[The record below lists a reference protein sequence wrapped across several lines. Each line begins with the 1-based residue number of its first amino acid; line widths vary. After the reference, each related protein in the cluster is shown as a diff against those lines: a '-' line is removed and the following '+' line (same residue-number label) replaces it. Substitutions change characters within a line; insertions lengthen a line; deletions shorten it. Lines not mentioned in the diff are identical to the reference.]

1 MKTQTLLHKSARFIA
16 VVMSIM
22 VMTAMMPMLYAGNAV
37 YADDTAV
44 AASQEAALTVDG
56 KTYTREQVTAMES
69 KEASFTYNTKKQGEV
84 TDFVKGVSIA
94 ELLKG
99 CKDADIVT
107 FSTADNYS
115 VAASGKTVKE
125 LADSNYILAYAA
137 GASAAEMKDI
147 YNTVKGDD
155 TVFGYFTLYGD
166 NDKPAKMVNSIT
178 VKKAEVKLTKP
189 VIKTAAKKGKA
200 SVTWAKVENAD
211 KYVVYRAV
219 KKNGKYTKK
228 TTTARTS
235 YADKTVKKGK
245 TYYYK
250 VKAYNTDTKT
260 YSKFSAVKAVK
271 IK

>member
-44 AASQEAALTVDG
+44 VASQETAFTLDG
-56 KTYTREQVTAMES
+56 KAYTRDQITAMES
-69 KEASFTYNTKKQGEV
+69 KEASFTYNTKKGEV
-84 TDFVKGVSIA
+84 TDYVKGVSIA

-99 CKDADIVT
+99 YKDADIVT

-125 LADSNYILAYAA
+125 LTDSNYILAYAA

-147 YNTVKGDD
+147 YNTAKGDD

-178 VKKAEVKLTKP
+178 VKKQRL
-189 VIKTAAKKGKA
+189 
-200 SVTWAKVENAD
+200 SLQNLL
-211 KYVVYRAV
+211 
-219 KKNGKYTKK
+219 
-228 TTTARTS
+228 
-235 YADKTVKKGK
+235 
-245 TYYYK
+245 
-250 VKAYNTDTKT
+250 
-260 YSKFSAVKAVK
+260 
-271 IK
+271 

>member
-22 VMTAMMPMLYAGNAV
+22 VMAAMMPMLYTDSAV
-37 YADDTAV
+37 YAEDTAV
-44 AASQEAALTVDG
+44 TASQETAFTLDG
-56 KTYTREQVTAMES
+56 KAYTRDQITAMES
-69 KEASFTYNTKKQGEV
+69 KEASFTYNTKKGEV
-84 TDFVKGVSIA
+84 TDYVKGVSIA

-99 CKDADIVT
+99 YGDADVVT
-107 FSTADNYS
+107 FSTADNYT
-115 VAASGKTVKE
+115 VEASGKTVKE

-147 YNTVKGDD
+147 YNTAKGDD

-178 VKKAEVKLTKP
+178 VKKAEVKLTNP

-200 SVTWAKVENAD
+200 SVKWAKVENAD